1 MTLLCL
7 LCVSLV
13 LGGWAA
19 RRQARALF
27 EDLWLHFF
35 GSRVRLHR
43 RPESPRPDRG
53 AVRAAPPGSIPP
65 FEVATRPGPG

>member
-13 LGGWAA
+13 LGGWAV
-19 RRQARALF
+19 RREARAVF

-35 GSRVRLHR
+35 GVRIRVHR
-43 RPESPRPDRG
+43 RPETPRPDRV
-53 AVRAAPPGSIPP
+53 AVPVAPPCPLPP
-65 FEVATRPGPG
+65 PQVTTRPGP